1 MPFCFFV
8 SASAGSFLFKGV
20 VRYFKRLCYNCIV
33 TTTKGGITVDWNTLK
48 AEYIAGGIS
57 YRELAEKY
65 GVSQSTLR
73 QRAAREKWSEQK
85 NTVRTEVEQK
95 MIDTISDEQTEQAVS
110 AASLISKAAM
120 NFLKQIA
127 AESVKL
133 INGEIDSESRT
144 KYSEYAL
151 ALQRFK
157 DVLDIKSE
165 KDIEEQQARIDN
177 LRKQAQK
184 DEKKDNKIIVEFGE
198 FEDWAK

>member
-1 MPFCFFV
+1 M
-8 SASAGSFLFKGV
+8 
-20 VRYFKRLCYNCIV
+20 VRYFKQLCYNAIV

-48 AEYIAGGIS
+48 AEYIAGGVS
-57 YRELAEKY
+57 YRELAEKH
-65 GVSQSTLR
+65 GVSENTLR
-73 QRAAREKWSEQK
+73 RRAAKEKWRQERHKSDTKTAQK
-85 NTVRTEVEQK
+85 IIEIV
-95 MIDTISDEQTEQAVS
+95 SDENAEKAVS
-110 AASLISKAAM
+110 AASLISEAAM

-127 AESVKL
+127 AESVR
-133 INGEIDSESRT
+133 IVNGDTDADYRT

-177 LRKQAQK
+177 LRKQAEK

>member
-1 MPFCFFV
+1 MLQC
-8 SASAGSFLFKGV
+8 
-20 VRYFKRLCYNCIV
+20 NCN
-33 TTTKGGITVDWNTLK
+33 TTKGGITVDWNTLK
-48 AEYIAGGIS
+48 AEYIAGGVS
-57 YRELAEKY
+57 YRELAEKH

-120 NFLKQIA
+120 NFLMKIA
-127 AESVKL
+127 EESLKIKEGKL
-133 INGEIDSESRT
+133 DKDITT

-151 ALQRFK
+151 ALSRFK

-184 DEKKDNKIIVEFGE
+184 DDKKDNKIIVEFGE

>member
-1 MPFCFFV
+1 MFQ
-8 SASAGSFLFKGV
+8 GV

-33 TTTKGGITVDWNTLK
+33 TTMKGGITVDWNTLK
-48 AEYIAGGIS
+48 AEYIAGGVS

-110 AASLISKAAM
+110 AASLISEAAM

-127 AESVKL
+127 DESVRL
-133 INGEIDSESRT
+133 INGEIDAEYRT

-151 ALQRFK
+151 ALSRFK

-177 LRKQAQK
+177 LRKQADK

>member
-1 MPFCFFV
+1 MFQ
-8 SASAGSFLFKGV
+8 GV
-20 VRYFKRLCYNCIV
+20 VRYFKRLCYNAIV
-33 TTTKGGITVDWNTLK
+33 TTMKGGITVDWNTLK
-48 AEYIAGGIS
+48 AEYIAGGVS

-133 INGEIDSESRT
+133 INGEIDSEIRT

-151 ALQRFK
+151 ALSRFK

-165 KDIEEQQARIDN
+165 KDIEEQQVRIDN

>member
-1 MPFCFFV
+1 M
-8 SASAGSFLFKGV
+8 GLEHW
-20 VRYFKRLCYNCIV
+20 
-33 TTTKGGITVDWNTLK
+33 KGGFTVDWNVLK
-48 AEYIAGGIS
+48 AEYIAGGTS
-57 YRELAEKY
+57 YRKLAEKY

-85 NTVRTEVEQK
+85 NNVRTEVEQK
-95 MIDTISDEQTEQAVS
+95 IIDTISDEQSEQAVS

-127 AESVKL
+127 DESVKL
-133 INGEIDSESRT
+133 LNGEIEAEYRT

-151 ALQRFK
+151 ALSRFK

-177 LRKQAQK
+177 LRKQAEK
-184 DEKKDNKIIVEFGE
+184 DRGTDDTTYNIVCGADGE
-198 FEDWAK
+198 DYSI

>member
-1 MPFCFFV
+1 MFQ
-8 SASAGSFLFKGV
+8 GV
-20 VRYFKRLCYNCIV
+20 VRYFKQLCYNCIV

-48 AEYIAGGIS
+48 AEYIAGGVS
-57 YRELAEKY
+57 YRELAEKH
-65 GVSQSTLR
+65 GVSESTLKKK
-73 QRAAREKWSEQK
+73 AAKERWAELRNQAG
-85 NTVRTEVEQK
+85 TETELKIV
-95 MIDTISDEQTEQAVS
+95 DSISDINAEKAVS

-120 NFLKQIA
+120 NFLMKIA
-127 AESVKL
+127 EESLKIKEGKL
-133 INGEIDSESRT
+133 DKDITT

-151 ALQRFK
+151 ALSRFK

-184 DEKKDNKIIVEFGE
+184 DDKKDNKIIVEFGE

>member
-1 MPFCFFV
+1 MIPLRR
-8 SASAGSFLFKGV
+8 GLFLFKGV
-20 VRYFKRLCYNCIV
+20 VRYSEQLCYNAIV
-33 TTTKGGITVDWNTLK
+33 TTMKGGITVDWNTLK

-120 NFLKQIA
+120 NFLMKIA
-127 AESVKL
+127 EESLKIKEGKL
-133 INGEIDSESRT
+133 DKDITT

-151 ALQRFK
+151 ALSRFK

-184 DEKKDNKIIVEFGE
+184 DDKKDNKIIVEFGE

>member
-1 MPFCFFV
+1 M
-8 SASAGSFLFKGV
+8 
-20 VRYFKRLCYNCIV
+20 VRYFKQLCYNAIV

-48 AEYIAGGIS
+48 AEYIAGGVS
-57 YRELAEKY
+57 YRELAEKH

-120 NFLKQIA
+120 NFLMKIA
-127 AESVKL
+127 EESLKIKEGKL
-133 INGEIDSESRT
+133 DKDITT

-151 ALQRFK
+151 ALSRFK

-177 LRKQAQK
+177 LRKQAEK

>member
-1 MPFCFFV
+1 M
-8 SASAGSFLFKGV
+8 
-20 VRYFKRLCYNCIV
+20 RYSKQLCYNCIV

-48 AEYIAGGIS
+48 AEYIAGGVS
-57 YRELAEKY
+57 YRELAEKH
-65 GVSQSTLR
+65 GVSESTLKKK
-73 QRAAREKWSEQK
+73 AAKERWAELRNQAG
-85 NTVRTEVEQK
+85 TETELKIV
-95 MIDTISDEQTEQAVS
+95 DSISDINAEKAVS

-133 INGEIDSESRT
+133 VNGETDADYRT

-177 LRKQAQK
+177 LRKQAEK
-184 DEKKDNKIIVEFGE
+184 DGTDDTTYNIVCGADGE
-198 FEDWAK
+198 DYSI

>member
-1 MPFCFFV
+1 MIPLRR
-8 SASAGSFLFKGV
+8 GLFLFKGV
-20 VRYFKRLCYNCIV
+20 VRYFKRLCYNAIV

-177 LRKQAQK
+177 LRKQAEK
-184 DEKKDNKIIVEFGE
+184 DDKKDNKIVIEYNGLEEFSE
-198 FEDWAK
+198 

>member
-1 MPFCFFV
+1 
-8 SASAGSFLFKGV
+8 
-20 VRYFKRLCYNCIV
+20 
-33 TTTKGGITVDWNTLK
+33 
-48 AEYIAGGIS
+48 
-57 YRELAEKY
+57 
-65 GVSQSTLR
+65 
-73 QRAAREKWSEQK
+73 
-85 NTVRTEVEQK
+85 

-120 NFLKQIA
+120 NFLMKIA
-127 AESVKL
+127 EESLKIKEGKL
-133 INGEIDSESRT
+133 DKDITT

-151 ALQRFK
+151 ALSRFK

-177 LRKQAQK
+177 LRKQAEK

>member
-1 MPFCFFV
+1 MIPLRRGLFC
-8 SASAGSFLFKGV
+8 FKGV
-20 VRYFKRLCYNCIV
+20 VRYFKQLCYNAIV

-48 AEYIAGGIS
+48 AEYIAGGVS

-120 NFLKQIA
+120 NFLMKIA
-127 AESVKL
+127 EESLK
-133 INGEIDSESRT
+133 IKEGKSDKDITT

-151 ALQRFK
+151 ALSRFK

-177 LRKQAQK
+177 LRKQADK